1 MYKTVNR
8 QYKRNI
14 LHFYTTV
21 KQIAVS
27 CLQSKEKLANTST
40 GTTHTLQ
47 KKYNFCPL
55 KGTRGTFY
63 VFTQRLTN
71 CCFLFTK
78 QGKTCKHFNRN
89 YAYFAKNTTFDLLRA
104 QNRNCNMTK
113 QKKSHFKRSEIF
125 CFCFNYLMILETT
138 PDPTVWP
145 PSRIAKRRPSSIA
158 MGVINV
164 TLMWVWSPGITI
176 STPSSSSIVPVTSV
190 VRK

>member
-1 MYKTVNR
+1 MKKI
-8 QYKRNI
+8 QLLPFEGHKWDI
-14 LHFYTTV
+14 SHFCTTV

-27 CLQSKEKLANTST
+27 CLRSKEKLANTST
-40 GTTHTLQ
+40 VTTHTL

-55 KGTRGTFY
+55 KGTKP
-63 VFTQRLTN
+63 QL
-71 CCFLFTK
+71 
-78 QGKTCKHFNRN
+78 QHDKT
-89 YAYFAKNTTFDLLRA
+89 
-104 QNRNCNMTK
+104 
-113 QKKSHFKRSEIF
+113 KKSHFKRSEIF